1 MYKAIHRKSKERVYR
16 RKHPTDK
23 DKATRTS
30 YELSSHRF
38 SLNGQARRYGL
49 DSEELKLFYEQS
61 KSGKTALEWSEDIE
75 ILRFLE
81 LGLKVKM
88 VELFNHTHAVDFP
101 EDIEIVEDL
110 LNEHK

>member
-49 DSEELKLFYEQS
+49 DSEELKLSWEEIEAIPCITDTKCNEYVKEGNQYILKERNS
-61 KSGKTALEWSEDIE
+61 K
-75 ILRFLE
+75 
-81 LGLKVKM
+81 
-88 VELFNHTHAVDFP
+88 
-101 EDIEIVEDL
+101 
-110 LNEHK
+110 